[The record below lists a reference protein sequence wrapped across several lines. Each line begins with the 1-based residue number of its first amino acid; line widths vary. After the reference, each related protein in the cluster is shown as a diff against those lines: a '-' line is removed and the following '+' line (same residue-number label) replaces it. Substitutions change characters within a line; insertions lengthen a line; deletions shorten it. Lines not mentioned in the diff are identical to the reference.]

1 MALRDII
8 VLTEVSDMYL
18 NKQKKPNGDIYL
30 SIREKYH
37 VPKVGSREKTIESL
51 GYLSDLK
58 KTMDDPIAYYTQ
70 YAKDLTERKHSET
83 SRTISID
90 TREKLSVGTNDTRNV
105 GYGILKLIYKELE
118 IDKFWNWKTRGRK
131 MKFNTDHI
139 FRLLTFS
146 RALHPGSKRYTLNHK
161 DFYFEP
167 FDGFAL
173 DDIYHALDIIA
184 ENHLDLQEWIYEHS
198 KKLCARD
205 MSVSYFDCTNYYFDI
220 GRPDV
225 DCLDEDGNPVD
236 KDGNRTSVKYRKRGP
251 EKNHRPDPIVEM
263 GLLMDKNGI
272 PIAYD
277 LFPGNESEKVHMR
290 PIISR
295 VKERF
300 EDCRIIFVA
309 DRGLNTSDN
318 IYWINGD
325 NKGDS
330 NPRDGYVYGQS
341 VRGADA
347 EFKSWVL
354 SGGYHTDKVSSK
366 DGNPVAFLHKSRIH
380 PKELQVNVTKPGQKK
395 PAKKKVVADQK
406 QMVYYSEKYAK
417 KQQKERAAMVERA
430 KDLIKHPKK
439 YDRVTAKGS
448 ASYIL
453 NLSFDKSTGEIV
465 EGKTL
470 ELDMEKI
477 KEEEKYDGYYSIV
490 TSELDMRDLEMRDVY
505 RGLSRIEDSFKVTK
519 THFESRPIYVWLTE
533 HIDAH
538 FATCFLSLVLVRL
551 LENRLNYSF
560 PTGQILDSL
569 RNYNCTHLETNTWQF
584 TYYDEVIDACSKAL
598 GLSLNDKY
606 KTQQEI
612 QRLLRY

>member
-1 MALRDII
+1 
-8 VLTEVSDMYL
+8 MYL

-37 VPKVGSREKTIESL
+37 VPKIGSREKTIETL
-51 GYLSDLK
+51 GYLSELK
-58 KTMDDPIAYYTQ
+58 KTIDDPIAYYTQ
-70 YAKDLTERKHSET
+70 YAKDLTVKRKSEK
-83 SRTISID
+83 SQTISID
-90 TREKLSVGTNDTRNV
+90 SNKKLSVGTNDVRNV

-118 IDKFWNWKTRGRK
+118 LDKFWNWKTRNRK
-131 MKFNTDHI
+131 MKFNTDQI

-146 RALHPGSKRYTLNHK
+146 RALHPGSKRYTFNHK
-161 DFYFEP
+161 ALYFEP
-167 FDGFAL
+167 FDGFDL
-173 DDIYHALDIIA
+173 DDIYHALDVIA
-184 ENHLDLQEWIYEHS
+184 EDQQALQEWIYEHS
-198 KKLCARD
+198 KKLCVRD

-225 DCLDEDGNPVD
+225 DCLDEAGNPID
-236 KDGNRTSVKYRKRGP
+236 KEGNRIPMKYRKRGP

-295 VKERF
+295 VKDRF
-300 EDCRIIFVA
+300 ENCRIIYVA

-318 IYWINGD
+318 IYWINGN

-330 NPRDGYVYGQS
+330 NSRDGYVYGQS

-354 SGGYHTDKVSSK
+354 SSGYHADKVPSNDSSLIT
-366 DGNPVAFLHKSRIH
+366 FLHKSRIH
-380 PKELQVNVTKPGQKK
+380 PKGLQVNVTKPGQKK
-395 PAKKKVVADQK
+395 PVKKKVVVDQK

-417 KQQKERAAMVERA
+417 KQRRDRAAMIERA
-430 KDLIKHPKK
+430 KDLIKYPKK
-439 YDRVTAKGS
+439 YDRITAKGS
-448 ASYIL
+448 TSYIL
-453 NLSFDKSTGEIV
+453 NLAFDKSTGEIV
-465 EGKTL
+465 EGKKL
-470 ELDMEKI
+470 ALDMGKI
-477 KEEEKYDGYYSIV
+477 KEEEKFDGYYSIV
-490 TSELDMRDLEMRDVY
+490 TSELDMSDLKMRDVY
-505 RGLSRIEDSFKVTK
+505 RGLAKIEDSFKVTK
-519 THFESRPIYVWLTE
+519 TYFEARPVYVWLNE

-538 FATCFLSLVLVRL
+538 FATCFLSLVLMRL
-551 LENRLNYSF
+551 LENKLNHAFS
-560 PTGQILDSL
+560 TGQILDAL
-569 RNYNCTHLETNTWQF
+569 RNYNCTHLGTNTWQF
-584 TYYDEVIDACSKAL
+584 TYYDEVIDACAKAF
-598 GLSLNDKY
+598 GIQLNDKY

>member
-1 MALRDII
+1 
-8 VLTEVSDMYL
+8 MYL
-18 NKQKKPNGDIYL
+18 NKQKKPNGDVYL

-37 VPKVGSREKTIESL
+37 VPNVGSREKTIESL
-51 GYLSDLK
+51 GYLSELK
-58 KTMDDPIAYYTQ
+58 KTVDDPIAYYSQ
-70 YAKDLTERKHSET
+70 YAKELTKKRNSEKT
-83 SRTISID
+83 RTISID
-90 TREKLSVGTNDTRNV
+90 TNEKLSIGTYDTRNV
-105 GYGILKLIYKELE
+105 GYGIFKLIYKELE

-131 MKFNTDHI
+131 MKFNTDQI

-146 RALHPGSKRYTLNHK
+146 RALNPGSKRYTLNHK
-161 DFYFEP
+161 DLYFEP
-167 FDGFAL
+167 FDGFDL
-173 DDIYHALDIIA
+173 DDIYHALDVIA
-184 ENHLDLQEWIYEHS
+184 ENQQALQEWIYEHS
-198 KKLCARD
+198 KKLCTRD

-225 DCLDEDGNPVD
+225 DWLDDDGNPVD
-236 KDGNRTSVKYRKRGP
+236 KEGHPIPARYRKRGP

-263 GLLMDKNGI
+263 GLLMDRNGI

-290 PIISR
+290 PIINR
-295 VKERF
+295 VKDRF
-300 EDCRIIFVA
+300 EDCRIIYVA

-318 IYWINGD
+318 IYWINGT

-330 NPRDGYVYGQS
+330 NSRDGYVYGQS

-347 EFKSWVL
+347 GFKSWVL
-354 SGGYHTDKVSSK
+354 SGGYHEDKIPSN
-366 DGNPVAFLHKSRIH
+366 DGSLITFQHKSRIY

-395 PAKKKVVADQK
+395 PVKKKVVVDQK

-417 KQQKERAAMVERA
+417 KQRKDRAVMLERA
-430 KDLIKHPKK
+430 KDLIKYPKK
-439 YDRVTAKGS
+439 YDRITAKGS

-453 NLSFDKSTGEIV
+453 NISFDKSTGEIV

-470 ELDMEKI
+470 ELDTEKI

-490 TSELDMRDLEMRDVY
+490 TSELDMSDLKMRDVY
-505 RGLSRIEDSFKVTK
+505 RGLTRIEDSFKVTK
-519 THFESRPIYVWLTE
+519 TYFEARPVYVWLNE

-551 LENRLNYSF
+551 LETKLQHTFS
-560 PTGQILDSL
+560 TGQILDAL
-569 RNYNCTHLETNTWQF
+569 RNYNCTHLDKNTWQF
-584 TYYDEVIDACSKAL
+584 TYYDEVIDACAKAF